1 MASEED
7 FSSEEFV
14 DELKEKEIKKQRE
27 EERKEFFK
35 RNSYL
40 KDTLISE
47 IIKKTSE
54 VEEKHKKE
62 FSSEDYFEKLKDDQI
77 KEGEEED

>member
-1 MASEED
+1 MAPEED

-14 DELKEKEIKKQRE
+14 EDLKDEEIKKKKE
-27 EERKEFFK
+27 EERKEFFR

-47 IIKKTSE
+47 IIEKTTDKDKE
-54 VEEKHKKE
+54 KE
-62 FSSEDYFEKLKDDQI
+62 FSSEDYFEKLK
-77 KEGEEED
+77 GEKIMEDEQED